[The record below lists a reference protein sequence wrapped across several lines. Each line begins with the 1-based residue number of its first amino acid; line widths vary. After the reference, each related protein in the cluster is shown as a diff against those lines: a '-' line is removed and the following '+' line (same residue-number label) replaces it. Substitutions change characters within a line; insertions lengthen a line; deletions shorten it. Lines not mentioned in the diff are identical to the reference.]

1 MRKKTQGILEQP
13 LMVVLISALAI
24 LLILSLQESKKKALI
39 DGKNLEQNQENI
51 ALREEKVA
59 EIEKLYEQSKNDL
72 YKEKILRNELIK
84 NKQGEILIQ
93 IPETEFKQNTTEEAA
108 LDKTDN
114 KLQNW
119 NAWWQLLFKNLY

>member
-119 NAWWQLLFKNLY
+119 NAWWQLLFK